1 MPSQKSVA
9 FLYANSEQSEKEL
22 KKVISFTV
30 STHKIRYSEINLTKE
45 AKDLY
50 NENYKTLKKEI
61 EENTHTHTHT
71 QRKRKI
77 FCVRRLENQYCYHK
91 SPRREKFKKKK
102 RELITGKSGKHC
114 HLSQKV
120 NM

>member
-1 MPSQKSVA
+1 MPGQKSVA

-71 QRKRKI
+71 HKEKEKYSVFVDWKINIVKI
-77 FCVRRLENQYCYHK
+77 FILPKAIYRFNGNDILHRNRKNNSKIYAE
-91 SPRREKFKKKK
+91 
-102 RELITGKSGKHC
+102 I
-114 HLSQKV
+114 
-120 NM
+120 